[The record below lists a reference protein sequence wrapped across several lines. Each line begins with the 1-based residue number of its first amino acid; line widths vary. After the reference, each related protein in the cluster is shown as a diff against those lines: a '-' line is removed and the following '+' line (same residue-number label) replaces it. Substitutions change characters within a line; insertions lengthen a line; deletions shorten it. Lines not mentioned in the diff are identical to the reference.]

1 MSTIRLILKPA
12 LFTVGISGTCFS
24 VAAVAQYENRQPRF
38 TRHKPPQIIIQ
49 DWVLRQQRRADD
61 LHGQFLELRRRVNAW
76 RNQLTIGHKIAYT
89 TIAAN
94 LAVLGA
100 WRVPRLRSVMNKYF
114 LSHVNTQ
121 KIAISPMILSCF
133 SHSSPLH
140 FTFNMFALYS
150 FSNIATSLL
159 GPEQLIA
166 LFLSAG
172 AVSSLTSM
180 TFRLATRRF
189 TPSLGAS
196 GAILGVVAYVCI
208 CRPETNLLL
217 FFIPIAAGNAI
228 KGLMLFDTVGL
239 LARWSFID
247 HAGHLG
253 GSCFGVWYAMHGE
266 KLFYHYRKPIIDEWI
281 KLRAKFKD

>member
-1 MSTIRLILKPA
+1 MSSLRLLLKPT
-12 LFTVGISGTCFS
+12 LFTVGIGGTCFCA
-24 VAAVAQYENRQPRF
+24 AAVAQFENRQPRF
-38 TRHKPPQIIIQ
+38 SRHRPPQIIVQ
-49 DWVLRQQRRADD
+49 DWIIRQQRRTDD
-61 LHGQFLELRRRVNAW
+61 LHGQFLELRRKINTW
-76 RNQLTIGHKIAYT
+76 RNQLSTGHKVAFT

-94 LAVLGA
+94 LVVLGA

-114 LSHVNTQ
+114 LSHVNTS
-121 KIAISPMILSCF
+121 KLAISPMILTCF

-150 FSNIATSLL
+150 FSNIATALL

-166 LFLSAG
+166 LFFTAG
-172 AVSSLTSM
+172 TISSLTSM

-189 TPSLGAS
+189 IPSLGAS
-196 GAILGVVAYVCI
+196 GAILGVVAYVCR

-217 FFIPIAAGNAI
+217 FFIPIAAGHAI
-228 KGLMLFDTVGL
+228 KGLMLFDTVGM

-266 KLFYHYRKPIIDEWI
+266 KLFYKYRKPIVDEWI
-281 KLRAKFKD
+281 RFRTKFTD